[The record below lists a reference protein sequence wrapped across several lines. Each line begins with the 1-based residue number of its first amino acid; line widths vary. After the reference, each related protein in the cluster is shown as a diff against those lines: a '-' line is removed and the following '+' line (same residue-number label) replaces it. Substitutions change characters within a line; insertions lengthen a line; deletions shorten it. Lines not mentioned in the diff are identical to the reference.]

1 MNPTTI
7 ADAYLDA
14 WSRKD
19 APAIAALVSPSV
31 TFKGP
36 MAQTDGDEPFMAA
49 VSGMFP
55 LLQRIDRRALVVDG
69 ETALAVYDFVCAEPI
84 GACRTAEMLTI
95 EGGRIAASELFF
107 DARPF
112 EALARARSAA

>member
-1 MNPTTI
+1 MTPQTI
-7 ADAYLDA
+7 ADAYIDA

-19 APAIAALVSPSV
+19 AAAIADLIAPSV

-36 MAQTDGDEPFMAA
+36 MAQTQGAGPFMAA
-49 VSGMFP
+49 VGAMFA
-55 LLQRIDRRALVVDG
+55 LLRRIDRRALFVDG
-69 ETALAVYDFVCAEPI
+69 DAALAVYDFVCAEPI

-95 EGGRIAASELFF
+95 EGGKIVASELFF

-112 EALARARSAA
+112 EAMARARSAA